1 MLVSNKINFKKYIIN
16 IKIYDMLF
24 KLSDIIFYGDYI
36 KISATTSNENYK
48 FISNLLDYSINS
60 HIKKQDVTI
69 YKDTKILGISI
80 IDFDFNQWNMNV
92 EFNAERIIGDIE
104 NSLIQLERKEKI
116 KKIQNKHKD
125 V

>member
-116 KKIQNKHKD
+116 KKINNI
-125 V
+125 